1 MNEVLRAA
9 VIGTSSNGGWGH
21 NIDELFIGVSG
32 IRTVAVA
39 DDINTGVA
47 DAMKRHRLTRNTWV
61 SQLAK
66 NAREYQAGY
75 SCNLL
80 SQYPATC

>member
-1 MNEVLRAA
+1 MNESTTTA

-39 DDINTGVA
+39 DD
-47 DAMKRHRLTRNTWV
+47 M
-61 SQLAK
+61 
-66 NAREYQAGY
+66 
-75 SCNLL
+75 
-80 SQYPATC
+80 

>member
-47 DAMKRHRLTRNTWV
+47 DAM
-61 SQLAK
+61 
-66 NAREYQAGY
+66 
-75 SCNLL
+75 
-80 SQYPATC
+80 

>member
-47 DAMKRHRLTRNTWV
+47 DAMKRHRLTQATRGFLDWR
-61 SQLAK
+61 QMLADIK
-66 NAREYQAGY
+66 
-75 SCNLL
+75 
-80 SQYPATC
+80 PI